1 MHENALVV
9 LLNGKPVDIH
19 NFTKEFVKTM
29 GFGKDDPYN
38 ILTEQLLQSL
48 LYYVSSNE
56 NIKTSGGC
64 FQAAYELLL
73 NNTVDKLCTII
84 CGNDENQSRASVEF
98 MKFYSN
104 SFGLNYAGKVAKN
117 LLVSWNRTMNKINAE
132 LSDAEA

>member
-1 MHENALVV
+1 M
-9 LLNGKPVDIH
+9 
-19 NFTKEFVKTM
+19 
-29 GFGKDDPYN
+29 
-38 ILTEQLLQSL
+38 
-48 LYYVSSNE
+48 
-56 NIKTSGGC
+56 SGGC

-117 LLVSWNRTMNKINAE
+117 LLVSWNRTMSKINVE
-132 LSDAEA
+132 LSDTEA